1 MEAETTIAIYK
12 IFAWLR
18 ANQKRVIA
26 GAIVAALIAA
36 IVGFYLGNKSQK
48 ETEANQELLAQPL
61 GMNASNAPNP
71 DTLLKISAAYA
82 GTAAGAD
89 AQLLGAKELFLESK
103 FKEAEQAFS
112 KFISDN
118 PGHPL
123 IAQAQ
128 VGVAASL
135 ESEGNIAEAMT
146 KYKEIAA
153 VYSSQPNISLPVK
166 LTLGRLNEDER
177 HFDAAVTFYEDLMS
191 RNDPRDPWVAEAR
204 DRLVLLL
211 AKHPELNK
219 SGPNPYQTT
228 TPAPP
233 PSPMNPTPEE
243 IQLSSPP
250 STQNAAPAPA
260 PVPAPA
266 PAPTT
271 NQGAPA
277 IPPTGSPPPVSNPGG
292 NPP

>member
-12 IFAWLR
+12 FVTWLR

-26 GAIVAALIAA
+26 GAIVAAIIAA
-36 IVGFYLGNKSQK
+36 IVGFCVAHKRER
-48 ETEANQELLAQPL
+48 ETDANQMLLALPL
-61 GMNASNAPNP
+61 GLNPSNAPNP
-71 DTLLKISAAYA
+71 GDLLNISREYP

-89 AQLLGAKELFLESK
+89 AQLLAARELFLESK
-103 FKEAEQAFS
+103 FKDAEQAFS

-123 IAQAQ
+123 IPQAQ

-135 ESEGNIAEAMT
+135 ESEGKIPEAMT

-166 LTLGRLNEDER
+166 LTLGRLNEDQRE
-177 HFDAAVTFYEDLMS
+177 FKAAVAFYEGLLD

-204 DRLVLLL
+204 ERLVLLL
-211 AKHPELNK
+211 AKHPELSQ
-219 SGPNPYQTT
+219 SGENPYQV
-228 TPAPP
+228 TPPTPP
-233 PSPMNPTPEE
+233 PSPLNPTPEQIE
-243 IQLSSPP
+243 LSPAS
-250 STQNAAPAPA
+250 STQNTP
-260 PVPAPA
+260 

-271 NQGAPA
+271 NQGSPAP
-277 IPPTGSPPPVSNPGG
+277 PPMGGPPPVSNPGG